1 MIDSYWISPLRLWN
15 VERASAVLLHR
26 MEAPK
31 VSNLDVNNFV
41 WRMKVKDLEQQKQRL
56 VEQVSNKTP
65 LSPDLNLK
73 QRTEKFAFSVDQTCY
88 FSRFWQRL
96 RVPLFAWRHLHL
108 FPRLAVVT
116 CFPALDTWHRWHV
129 FPAQLAGCKI
139 LSMMWLVHWV
149 FERFTFLLA
158 NYVINLVL
166 LSVIYTLSVK
176 FLPCYI
182 LIFWL
187 GVRSGKAI
195 SNKGKR
201 VYGLQGTTVDKT
213 WSKTWVWDQS
223 FENGK
228 GI

>member
-1 MIDSYWISPLRLWN
+1 MIDSNWISPSRLWN

-116 CFPALDTWHRWHV
+116 CFPLLTLGTGDMF
-129 FPAQLAGCKI
+129 FPRSLPVARFYQWCDWFIGFLNASRFYWLI
-139 LSMMWLVHWV
+139 MLS
-149 FERFTFLLA
+149 
-158 NYVINLVL
+158 
-166 LSVIYTLSVK
+166 
-176 FLPCYI
+176 
-182 LIFWL
+182 
-187 GVRSGKAI
+187 I
-195 SNKGKR
+195 SFCF
-201 VYGLQGTTVDKT
+201 
-213 WSKTWVWDQS
+213 QS
-223 FENGK
+223 FTLYL
-228 GI
+228 